1 MNLNLDD
8 LLDSKFIKK
17 KESFEFSPKNH
28 EEHKELQDCRS
39 PKFNS
44 PGLRKKPGKIS
55 DFYIQKVQVNL
66 SINTKKPKKR
76 SSNQMVQSMM
86 PTVSPKKATFNE
98 NKSPF
103 LRKEKCIATKP
114 QTQRSFTRHQSLT
127 YSKRNKYVSDGGKST
142 ILSKVIRPESNDNS
156 LIYIEHNFGKID
168 SQMMCQ
174 SPGLKGLSSSKNSKG
189 GPSNGKSKSGFA
201 NRCKQSLRKENDL
214 SELLLTI
221 RKSTYNNEDENNP
234 RKGTLD
240 EEEVEEDTSAKLE
253 QEAV

>member
-1 MNLNLDD
+1 MNLDD
-8 LLDSKFIKK
+8 FLDSKFIKK
-17 KESFEFSPKNH
+17 KESFEISPINH
-28 EEHKELQDCRS
+28 EERKEFQECRS

-76 SSNQMVQSMM
+76 PSNQMVQSMM
-86 PTVSPKKATFNE
+86 PTVSPKKATFTE

-103 LRKEKCIATKP
+103 LRKEKSIANKS

-168 SQMMCQ
+168 SEMMCQ
-174 SPGLKGLSSSKNSKG
+174 SPGLKGLSSSNNNKSL
-189 GPSNGKSKSGFA
+189 PNGKNKSGFA
-201 NRCKQSLRKENDL
+201 TRCKQSLRKENDL

-221 RKSTYNNEDENNP
+221 RKSTYNNEEENC

-240 EEEVEEDTSAKLE
+240 EEEVEDNSAKLE

>member
-1 MNLNLDD
+1 MNLDD
-8 LLDSKFIKK
+8 FLDSKFIKK
-17 KESFEFSPKNH
+17 KESFEITPKYH
-28 EEHKELQDCRS
+28 EERKEFQEFRS
-39 PKFNS
+39 PKNS
-44 PGLRKKPGKIS
+44 PGLRKKPGKIT

-86 PTVSPKKATFNE
+86 PTVSPKKATFTE

-103 LRKEKCIATKP
+103 LRKEKSIATKS
-114 QTQRSFTRHQSLT
+114 QAQRSFTRHQSLT

-142 ILSKVIRPESNDNS
+142 ILSKVYRPESNDNS

-168 SQMMCQ
+168 SEMMCQ
-174 SPGLKGLSSSKNSKG
+174 SPGLKGLSSSKNNKSL
-189 GPSNGKSKSGFA
+189 PNGKTKSGFA
-201 NRCKQSLRKENDL
+201 TRCKQSLRKENDL

-221 RKSTYNNEDENNP
+221 RKSTYNNEEENQQNC

-240 EEEVEEDTSAKLE
+240 EEEMEEDNSAKLE

>member
-1 MNLNLDD
+1 MNLDD
-8 LLDSKFIKK
+8 FLDSKFIKK
-17 KESFEFSPKNH
+17 KESFEISPNNH
-28 EEHKELQDCRS
+28 EERKEFQEFQI
-39 PKFNS
+39 PKLNS

-55 DFYIQKVQVNL
+55 DFYSQKVQVNL
-66 SINTKKPKKR
+66 SINTKKTKKR

-86 PTVSPKKATFNE
+86 PTVSPKKAIFTE

-103 LRKEKCIATKP
+103 LRKEKSIKT

-127 YSKRNKYVSDGGKST
+127 YSKRNKYVSDGEST

-168 SQMMCQ
+168 SEMMCQ
-174 SPGLKGLSSSKNSKG
+174 SPGLKGLSSSKNNKSL
-189 GPSNGKSKSGFA
+189 PNGKNKSGFA
-201 NRCKQSLRKENDL
+201 TRCKQSLRKENDL

-221 RKSTYNNEDENNP
+221 RKSTYNNEEENQAND

-240 EEEVEEDTSAKLE
+240 EDEVEDNSAKLE